1 MIAGVAGGTG
11 VLDTVAGP
19 TTLCDIDNVL
29 GRVWSACT
37 HVPDRVR
44 LQMGIAVAEI
54 GANIIEHAGRSREVR
69 LRMEVR
75 VLHNEV
81 RVCFVDDGIPAQIDL
96 AAVRGVDEWAERGRG
111 LAMAQ
116 AVLDRLC
123 YTRNLVN
130 HWTLVSRPFG

>member
-1 MIAGVAGGTG
+1 MIAGVSEGTG
-11 VLDTVAGP
+11 VLDTIASP
-19 TTLCDIDNVL
+19 ATLGEIDKVL
-29 GRVWSACT
+29 SRVWAACS
-37 HVPDRVR
+37 HVPERIR

-54 GANIIEHAGRSREVR
+54 GANIIEHAGMSRSLRM
-69 LRMEVR
+69 RMEVH

-81 RVCFVDDGIPAQIDL
+81 RVNFIDDGFPAKVDL
-96 AAVRGVDEWAERGRG
+96 GALRGVDEWAERGRG

-123 YTRNLVN
+123 YRRNWVN

>member
-19 TTLCDIDNVL
+19 TTLCEIDNLLMKVC
-29 GRVWSACT
+29 SACT

-44 LQMGIAVAEI
+44 MQMGIAVAEI
-54 GANIIEHAGRSREVR
+54 GANIIEHAGRSRAVR
-69 LRMEVR
+69 MRMEVR

-81 RVCFVDDGIPAQIDL
+81 RVNFIDDGFPAQIDL
-96 AAVRGVDEWAERGRG
+96 SAVRRVDEWAESGRG

-123 YTRNLVN
+123 YSRHWVN
-130 HWTLVSRPFG
+130 HWTLVSRQFG